1 MHLKTLGRNRMKT
14 ITAITTTAVIT
25 LALTTGNAAAE
36 ALKFSTVGKGSDPDV
51 VAMKVWEEYIE
62 ANSDLEVDVFD
73 AASLVEQ
80 GKQGQA
86 LARGTVDA
94 AYMSPAWFTDKA
106 PQWEIFATPYLLSG
120 PDHICAIRNSDIWDQ
135 MVNEIEDAMSL
146 KLLDAAYQG
155 TRTLNLRKR
164 ADVTTPADLKGMSL
178 RVVPSP
184 SNILMGEGLGAN
196 PTPVPFKELY
206 LALQTGTVDAQEN
219 PLTLIHSQKFYEVT
233 EQIVDTKHK
242 VLIQFPAFSSR
253 NWAKLTKQQ
262 QQVVSD
268 GAAKAMA
275 AYTKT
280 VMDLEA
286 SLQKTLEGE
295 GILFT
300 QPDREA
306 FRSAVQNKFLAS
318 DLAAKWEDGMFKRI
332 ADMQIPSS
340 CKQ

>member
-1 MHLKTLGRNRMKT
+1 MKTLT
-14 ITAITTTAVIT
+14 VFTTSAVLGLC
-25 LALTTGNAAAE
+25 LAATGAAAE
-36 ALKFSTVGKGSDPDV
+36 ALKFSTTGKGSDPDV

-73 AASLVEQ
+73 AAALVEQ

-94 AYMSPAWFTDKA
+94 AYMSPAWFTDAA

-120 PDHICAIRNSDIWDQ
+120 PDHICAIRNNEIWDQ
-135 MVNEIEDAMSL
+135 MVSEIDDAMGI

-155 TRTLNLRKR
+155 TRTLNLRKQ
-164 ADVTTPADLKGMSL
+164 ADVMTPADLAGMSL

-196 PTPVPFKELY
+196 PTPVPFSELY

-233 EQIVDTKHK
+233 EQIVDTRHK
-242 VLIQFPAFSSR
+242 VLIQFPAYSSR
-253 NWAKLTKQQ
+253 NWANLTPEQ
-262 QQVVSD
+262 QQVVAD
-268 GAAKAMA
+268 GAAEAMA
-275 AYTKT
+275 AYTKN

-286 SLQKTLEGE
+286 SLQETLEGE
-295 GILFT
+295 GIVFT
-300 QPDREA
+300 QPDRDA
-306 FRSAVQNKFLAS
+306 FRSAVQEKFLS
-318 DLAAKWEDGMFKRI
+318 SELAAAWEEGMFERI
-332 ADMQIPSS
+332 ANLEIPDS
-340 CKQ
+340 CKAMTN

>member
-1 MHLKTLGRNRMKT
+1 MRIFN
-14 ITAITTTAVIT
+14 AITTGAVLAFGLTA
-25 LALTTGNAAAE
+25 TGAVAE
-36 ALKFSTVGKGSDPDV
+36 TLKFSTVGKGSDPDV
-51 VAMKVWEEYIE
+51 AAMKVWEEYIE

-94 AYMSPAWFTDKA
+94 AYMSPAWFADQA

-120 PDHICAIRNSDIWDQ
+120 PDHICAIRNSAIWDQ
-135 MVNEIEDAMSL
+135 MVSEIEDEMGL

-164 ADVTTPADLKGMSL
+164 ADVMTPADLAGMSL

-196 PTPVPFKELY
+196 PTPVPFSELY

-233 EQIVDTKHK
+233 EQIVDTRHK
-242 VLIQFPAFSSR
+242 VLIQFPAYSSR
-253 NWAKLTKQQ
+253 NWEKLTPAQQ
-262 QQVVSD
+262 KVVAD
-268 GAAKAMA
+268 GAARAMA
-275 AYTKT
+275 AYTKN
-280 VMDLEA
+280 VMQLEA
-286 SLQKTLEGE
+286 SLQETLEGE
-295 GILFT
+295 GIVFT
-300 QPDREA
+300 QPDRGA
-306 FRSAVQNKFLAS
+306 FRRAVQEKFLS
-318 DLAAKWEDGMFKRI
+318 SELAANWEEGMFEKI
-332 ADMQIPSS
+332 ANLEIPDS
-340 CKQ
+340 CKAMMN

>member
-1 MHLKTLGRNRMKT
+1 MKTL
-14 ITAITTTAVIT
+14 TAITTSALVALGFTASGAI
-25 LALTTGNAAAE
+25 AE

-86 LARGTVDA
+86 LARGTIDA
-94 AYMSPAWFTDKA
+94 AYMSPAWFADQA

-135 MVNEIEDAMSL
+135 MVTEIEDAMSL
-146 KLLDAAYQG
+146 KILDAAYQG
-155 TRTLNLRKR
+155 TRTLNLRKK
-164 ADVTTPADLKGMSL
+164 ADVMSPADLEGMSL

-196 PTPVPFKELY
+196 PTPVPFSELY

-242 VLIQFPAFSSR
+242 VLIQFPAYSSR
-253 NWAKLTKQQ
+253 NWENLTPEQ
-262 QQVVSD
+262 QQVVAD
-268 GAAKAMA
+268 GAAEAMA

-286 SLQKTLEGE
+286 SLQETLEGE
-295 GILFT
+295 GIVFT

-306 FRSAVQNKFLAS
+306 FRSAVQEKFLSS
-318 DLAAKWEDGMFKRI
+318 DLAANWEDGMFEKI
-332 ADMQIPSS
+332 ANMEIPDS
-340 CKQ
+340 CKAMMN

>member
-1 MHLKTLGRNRMKT
+1 MKTL
-14 ITAITTTAVIT
+14 TAITTSTVLVFGLTA
-25 LALTTGNAAAE
+25 AGAAAE
-36 ALKFSTVGKGSDPDV
+36 ALKFSTVGKGNDPDV

-62 ANSDLEVDVFD
+62 ANSSLEVDVFD

-94 AYMSPAWFTDKA
+94 AYMSPAWFADQA

-120 PDHICAIRNSDIWDQ
+120 PGHICAIRNSDIWDR
-135 MVNEIEDAMSL
+135 MVSEIDEAMGL
-146 KLLDAAYQG
+146 KILDAAYQG
-155 TRTLNLRKR
+155 TRTLNLRKK
-164 ADVTTPADLKGMSL
+164 ADVMTPADLKGMSL

-196 PTPVPFKELY
+196 PTPVPFSELY

-253 NWAKLTKQQ
+253 NWKKLTPEQQ
-262 QQVVSD
+262 QAVAA
-268 GAAKAMA
+268 GAAEAMA
-275 AYTKT
+275 AYTKN
-280 VMDLEA
+280 VMELEA
-286 SLQKTLEGE
+286 SLQATLEEE
-295 GILFT
+295 GIVFT
-300 QPDREA
+300 QPDRES
-306 FRSAVQNKFLAS
+306 FRSAVQEKFLSS
-318 DLAAKWEDGMFKRI
+318 DLAASWEDGMFERI
-332 ADMQIPSS
+332 ANMDIPES
-340 CKQ
+340 CKAMMN